1 MNAAPSLFQ
10 NDYIDENSIKL
21 DNINCLIH
29 QNNKLVGICVDKNC
43 NNQNKYMCL
52 DCMFEN
58 HSGHVGIKLN
68 QIENSFK
75 QKINSNLEESNHILK
90 IHKKIYESFKDK
102 IKNLKAK
109 INNIL
114 DRFQNNI
121 MENIEKMNKLGNFN
135 EINIIKNNY
144 PPQNNEQ
151 LNNLMKELLKIH
163 NNKNNNEINKDIIKD
178 KYDNFEKKLQK
189 KIESIENY
197 FNDLLNF
204 KLRDKEFEWST
215 KTYSDYKYYYKYYKY
230 YYKLEDEN
238 KKIIKID
245 ANGTITICKTIQSL
259 KPGRKYKIDYFVE
272 YLHGDDFDVGFGD
285 DQIGPLC
292 WLRGPGGYGITSKGI
307 YLNSQSCSNSDV
319 KITNNIK
326 KISFIVDL
334 LNYTSEIY
342 LDNTKVYSNFSINSN
357 LTYYPM
363 AAIRQLN
370 NSVKLDVTEL
380 N

>member
-90 IHKKIYESFKDK
+90 IHKKFYESFKDK

-163 NNKNNNEINKDIIKD
+163 NNKNNNEINKDIIKA

-204 KLRDKEFEWST
+204 KLGDEEFEWST
-215 KTYSDYKYYYKYYKY
+215 KTYGDYKY

-238 KKIIKID
+238 RKIIKID

-259 KPGRKYKIDYFVE
+259 KPGRKYKIDYFVD
-272 YLHGDDFDVGFGD
+272 YLYGDDFDVGFGD

-292 WLRGPGGYGITSKGI
+292 WLRGSGGYGITSKGI
-307 YLNSQSCSNSDV
+307 YLNSGNCSNSAI
-319 KITNNIK
+319 KITSNIK

-342 LDNTKVYSNFSINSN
+342 LDNTKVYSNFSINRN

-363 AAIRQLN
+363 AAIRQFN
-370 NSVKLDVTEL
+370 NSVKLYVSEL